1 VIVIL
6 IVIVMSFVHFLF
18 PFFGAARAV
27 KKVGGCCRMRCW
39 AIRGR
44 CRRVWEE
51 ESADVA
57 AAVHSVGWFQS
68 TGADVDAGADAMSA
82 SFSCLVPTTLL
93 TV

>member
-1 VIVIL
+1 VIV
-6 IVIVMSFVHFLF
+6 IVIVMPSSHFLF
-18 PFFGAARAV
+18 PFSGAARAV

-44 CRRVWEE
+44 CRGIWEK

-68 TGADVDAGADAMSA
+68 TGADVDADADAVSA
-82 SFSCLVPTTLL
+82 SSSCLVPTTAL